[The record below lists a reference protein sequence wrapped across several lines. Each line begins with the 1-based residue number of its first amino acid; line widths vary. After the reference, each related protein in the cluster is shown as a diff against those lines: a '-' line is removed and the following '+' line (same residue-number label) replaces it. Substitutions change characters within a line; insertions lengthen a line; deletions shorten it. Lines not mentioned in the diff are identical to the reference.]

1 VDSTRRLPHIFV
13 MAEGPGWI
21 AIVDD
26 DPSVLKAL
34 KRSLRVRGVQSKTY
48 GSAQEFLATLPEGLP
63 DCLILDL
70 EMPGMTGL
78 EPLRDLKRKDIQ
90 VPAIVITAHGDATVR
105 EHCES
110 VGAVAY
116 FSKPFRNSLLFAAI
130 EAAVGSRR
138 KSP

>member
-1 VDSTRRLPHIFV
+1 VDSARRLPHIFV
-13 MAEGPGWI
+13 MAEVPGWI

-48 GSAQEFLATLPEGLP
+48 GSAEEFLAALPAGLP
-63 DCLILDL
+63 DCLIIDL
-70 EMPGMTGL
+70 EMPGMSGL
-78 EPLRDLKRKDIQ
+78 ELLRDLKRKDTH
-90 VPAIVITAHGDATVR
+90 VPAIVITAHGDARVR

-110 VGAVAY
+110 AGAVAY

-130 EAAVGSRR
+130 EAAIGR
-138 KSP
+138 KRNP

>member
-1 VDSTRRLPHIFV
+1 MDSARRLPHIFV

-63 DCLILDL
+63 DCLIIDL

-78 EPLRDLKRKDIQ
+78 ELLRDLKRKDIQ

-110 VGAVAY
+110 AGAVAY

-130 EAAVGSRR
+130 EAAIGSWR

>member
-1 VDSTRRLPHIFV
+1 
-13 MAEGPGWI
+13 MAEVPGWI

-48 GSAQEFLATLPEGLP
+48 GSAQEFLAALPEGLP
-63 DCLILDL
+63 DCLIIDV

-78 EPLRDLKRKDIQ
+78 ELLRDLKRKDIQ
-90 VPAIVITAHGDATVR
+90 VPAIVITAHGDAGVR
-105 EHCES
+105 ERCVS
-110 VGAVAY
+110 AGAVAY
-116 FSKPFRNSLLFAAI
+116 FSKPFRNSSLFAAI
-130 EAAVGSRR
+130 EAAIGSEK